1 MERSVFELVQQ
12 LREFSTPELC
22 DGCVGRPVMDYHIK
36 PFLSEQKIVGPAL
49 TVEVPEDDGGFIPT
63 AIEALEPGQVLVIAG
78 KAFPYSSYWGD
89 HRSLC
94 AQMKQAEGIVIDGLF
109 RDLEGCREIGLPI
122 YARGVIPCSAQKKN
136 QGQLNVP
143 VLCGG
148 IEVRPGDL
156 IVGDCN
162 GVLALHPEDV
172 PAILEKT
179 RRKVRAQAYTIAKMK
194 ESGTVI
200 PRVLWPDT
208 EKGTNR

>member
-1 MERSVFELVQQ
+1 
-12 LREFSTPELC
+12 
-22 DGCVGRPVMDYHIK
+22 
-36 PFLSEQKIVGPAL
+36 
-49 TVEVPEDDGGFIPT
+49 
-63 AIEALEPGQVLVIAG
+63 
-78 KAFPYSSYWGD
+78 
-89 HRSLC
+89 
-94 AQMKQAEGIVIDGLF
+94 MKQAEGIVIDGLF